1 MASRYTDEIAYQANI
16 AQVFQQ
22 LSNKYG
28 KNPALLNYQE
38 DPVNYSI
45 AFTYPA
51 HMTTHGERVQ
61 IQLSAPQEG
70 ITVLNIVSASI
81 QKEFD
86 CGNNRTHVEMILYNL
101 NKAFTPIA
109 ISAKTKRHQKSDK
122 LVAVIIIAVVLIA
135 LVSVVSWIVKNSG
148 GNTGSEWAT
157 CHKCDGDGKVE
168 NGLGIEVKCPGCD
181 GVGSIYI
188 GD

>member
-1 MASRYTDEIAYQANI
+1 MASKYTDVISYKANI
-16 AQVFQQ
+16 EQIFQTISKQ
-22 LSNKYG
+22 YG
-28 KNPALLNYQE
+28 KFSNMIDYKENHN
-38 DPVNYSI
+38 DYSI
-45 AFTYPA
+45 SFSYPA
-51 HMTTHGERVQ
+51 RGATHGEIVHIR
-61 IQLSAPQEG
+61 LSSAQEN
-70 ITVLNIVSASI
+70 ITTIHITSESI
-81 QKEFD
+81 QNEFD
-86 CGNNRTHVEMILYNL
+86 CGNNRTHVEMILREVG
-101 NKAFTPIA
+101 KTFEATA

-122 LVAVIIIAVVLIA
+122 IVAVIIVAVMLIA